1 MLQPNSNKLH
11 GLTDQSLHPRQQPPL
26 IGALWL
32 VPDLRSTDSL
42 QRVLAECPS
51 AHGLTFFQPHIT
63 VKSGQT
69 VSVPSDEHM
78 QDFAGQLKGPF
89 ALRVQRIGYESSF
102 FRTVYLECLLDAE
115 QQASIAK
122 VTAQQELAGTK
133 PFAPQLKFAG
143 GRLEESEKELL
154 TRSLSAAV
162 ETITF
167 DRLVFASVPND
178 EIAWDQI
185 DRWQMT
191 SPTNL

>member
-1 MLQPNSNKLH
+1 MLEPKSYKLH
-11 GLTDQSLHPRQQPPL
+11 DLTDQSLHPRQKPQL

-32 VPDLRSTDSL
+32 IPDPKSTGLL
-42 QRVLAECPS
+42 QGVIAECPS

-63 VKSGQT
+63 LKSGQA
-69 VSVPSDEHM
+69 VSIPSDEQM
-78 QDFAGQLKGPF
+78 QDFAGQLKSPF
-89 ALRVQRIGYESSF
+89 ALQVQRIGYDSVF
-102 FRTVYLECLLDAE
+102 FRTVYLECLLNSE

-133 PFAPQLKFAG
+133 PFTPQLKFAG
-143 GRLEESEKELL
+143 GRLEESGKELL

-185 DRWQMT
+185 DRWQIT
-191 SPTNL
+191 RPANL